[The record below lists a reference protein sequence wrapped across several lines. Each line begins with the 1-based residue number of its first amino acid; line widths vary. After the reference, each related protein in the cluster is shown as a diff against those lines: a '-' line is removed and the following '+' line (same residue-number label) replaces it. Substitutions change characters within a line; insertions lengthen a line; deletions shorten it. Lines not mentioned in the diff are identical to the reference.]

1 MKYIVYII
9 FFSICIFSCQNE
21 KSIQAEKILK
31 KWIDREIIF
40 PENLNF
46 SIQGS
51 ERASNFAIRDS
62 EFKIVA
68 YVDSMG
74 CTSCKL
80 HLSEW
85 ANYINN
91 IDSIYPNKVQ
101 FLFFFFPKNG
111 RDIYLTLRVERFIY
125 PICIDTLDILNKINH
140 FPSDMQYQTF
150 LLDKNNKVM
159 AIGNPIQNPRI
170 KELYWNIISGRQD
183 SSLLDNQ
190 PLTTV
195 SLSSSQIEMG
205 NFSWEK
211 EQEAEFE
218 ICNTGEIPL
227 VINDVIT
234 SCGCITAK
242 YPKKPLNPHETA
254 KVKIIY
260 KSERPE
266 RFDKT
271 IAVYCN
277 VSNAPLR
284 VKVTGNA
291 H

>member
-1 MKYIVYII
+1 M
-9 FFSICIFSCQNE
+9 FLLSCQNRD
-21 KSIQAEKILK
+21 KAQARKILNE
-31 KWIDREIIF
+31 WIDKEIFF

-62 EFKIVA
+62 EYKIVA

-85 ANYINN
+85 DNYINN
-91 IDSIYPNKVQ
+91 IDSVYPNKVQ

-125 PICIDTLDILNKINH
+125 PICIDTLDVLNNINH

-170 KELYWNIISGRQD
+170 KELYWNIISGKQG
-183 SSLLDNQ
+183 SPLLDNQ
-190 PLTTV
+190 PLTTA

-205 NFSWEK
+205 NFSLEK
-211 EQEAEFE
+211 EQEVEFE
-218 ICNTGEIPL
+218 ICNTGKIPL

-242 YPKKPLNPHETA
+242 FVKKPLTLHETS
-254 KVKIIY
+254 KIKIIY

-266 RFDKT
+266 RFNKT
-271 IAVYCN
+271 ITIYCN
-277 VSNAPLR
+277 TSDAPLR
-284 VKVTGNA
+284 VKVSGNA

>member
-1 MKYIVYII
+1 M
-9 FFSICIFSCQNE
+9 
-21 KSIQAEKILK
+21 
-31 KWIDREIIF
+31 
-40 PENLNF
+40 
-46 SIQGS
+46 
-51 ERASNFAIRDS
+51 
-62 EFKIVA
+62 
-68 YVDSMG
+68 
-74 CTSCKL
+74 
-80 HLSEW
+80 
-85 ANYINN
+85 
-91 IDSIYPNKVQ
+91 
-101 FLFFFFPKNG
+101 
-111 RDIYLTLRVERFIY
+111 ERFVY
-125 PICIDTLDILNKINH
+125 PICIDTLDVLNKINH

-159 AIGNPIQNPRI
+159 AIGNPMQNPRI

-183 SSLLDNQ
+183 SSMLDNQ

-205 NFSWEK
+205 NFSWEQK
-211 EQEAEFE
+211 QEVEFE
-218 ICNTGEIPL
+218 ICNTGKIPL

-242 YPKKPLNPHETA
+242 YVKKPLNPHETS

-271 IAVYCN
+271 ITVYCN
-277 VSNAPLR
+277 ASNAPLR

>member
-1 MKYIVYII
+1 MKYFVYII
-9 FFSICIFSCQNE
+9 FLSICIFSCQNE
-21 KSIQAEKILK
+21 KSMQAERILK
-31 KWIDREIIF
+31 EWIDKEIIF

-51 ERASNFAIRDS
+51 EGTSNFAIRDS
-62 EFKIVA
+62 EYKIVA

-74 CTSCKL
+74 CTSCRL

-85 ANYINN
+85 NNYINN
-91 IDSIYPNKVQ
+91 IDSVYPNKVQ

-125 PICIDTLDILNKINH
+125 PICIDTLDVLNNINH

-170 KELYWNIISGRQD
+170 KELYWNIISGKQG
-183 SSLLDNQ
+183 SPLLDNQ
-190 PLTTV
+190 LLTTV

-211 EQEAEFE
+211 EQEVEFK
-218 ICNTGEIPL
+218 ICNTGKIPL

-234 SCGCITAK
+234 SCGCTTVD
-242 YPKKPLNPHETA
+242 YTQKPVHSDEDAVL
-254 KVKIIY
+254 KISY
-260 KSERPE
+260 KAEHPGH
-266 RFDKT
+266 FDKT
-271 IAVYCN
+271 LTVYCN
-277 VSNAPLR
+277 AENAPFKLR
-284 VKVTGNA
+284 VTGNA
-291 H
+291 E

>member
-1 MKYIVYII
+1 M
-9 FFSICIFSCQNE
+9 FLLSCQNRD
-21 KSIQAEKILK
+21 KAQARKILNE
-31 KWIDREIIF
+31 WIDKEIFF

-62 EFKIVA
+62 EYKIVA

-85 ANYINN
+85 DNYINN
-91 IDSIYPNKVQ
+91 IDSLYPNKVQ

-125 PICIDTLDILNKINH
+125 PICIDTLDVLNRINH
-140 FPSDMQYQTF
+140 FPSDIQYQTF

-159 AIGNPIQNPRI
+159 AIGNPIHNPHI
-170 KELYWNIISGRQD
+170 KELYWNIISGKQ
-183 SSLLDNQ
+183 SSPLLDNQ
-190 PLTTV
+190 PLTTA

-205 NFSWEK
+205 NFSREK
-211 EQEAEFE
+211 EQEVEFE
-218 ICNTGEIPL
+218 ICNTGKIPL

-242 YPKKPLNPHETA
+242 YVKKPLNPHEIS
-254 KVKIIY
+254 KVKIVY

-271 IAVYCN
+271 ITIYCN
-277 VSNAPLR
+277 TSDAPLR
-284 VKVTGNA
+284 VKVSGNA

>member
-1 MKYIVYII
+1 MKYFTYIV
-9 FFSICIFSCQNE
+9 FLFICIFSCQNE

-31 KWIDREIIF
+31 EWIDKEILF
-40 PENLNF
+40 PESLKF

-51 ERASNFAIRDS
+51 ERVPNFAIHDS
-62 EFKIVA
+62 EYKIVA

-85 ANYINN
+85 NNYITN

-111 RDIYLTLRVERFIY
+111 RDIYFTLRMERFMY
-125 PICIDTLDILNKINH
+125 PICIDTLDVLNRINH

-150 LLDKNNKVM
+150 LLDKNNKVV
-159 AIGNPIQNPRI
+159 AIGNPVQNPRI
-170 KELYWNIISGRQD
+170 KELYRTIISGKQY
-183 SSLLDNQ
+183 SSFLDNQ

-205 NFSWEK
+205 SFSWEK
-211 EQEAEFE
+211 EQEVEFE
-218 ICNTGEIPL
+218 ICNTGKTPL

-234 SCGCITAK
+234 SCGCTTVEYSK
-242 YPKKPLNPHETA
+242 EPVQPDMNLNL
-254 KVKIIY
+254 KIRY
-260 KSERPE
+260 HAEHPE
-266 RFDKT
+266 HFSKT
-271 IAVYCN
+271 ISVYCN
-277 VSNAPLR
+277 AEGSPFHL
-284 VKVTGNA
+284 KISGNA
-291 H
+291 K